1 MRNEKVSREAS
12 TLAAIIPALFI
23 DIVLV
28 IISSFGLIYLL
39 LTHKI
44 TNFLLISFIIILI
57 VLLGIIGSIVWG
69 LEKQNNLIRFVKRI
83 SEQLAKLLRKD
94 INPHKLIHWLEVLFN
109 AADYLM
115 VHGWRG
121 SLLGAAITTVS
132 DMVSLYFVFVAAGNP
147 VSFGQLL
154 VGYCLPILFGK
165 MAFMFP
171 GGIGIVEA
179 TMVGLYTGLG
189 VPNSV
194 AVVIVLAYR
203 LISFWIPL
211 FLGFPILL
219 ILRKNKTSQ

>member
-1 MRNEKVSREAS
+1 M
-12 TLAAIIPALFI
+12 
-23 DIVLV
+23 
-28 IISSFGLIYLL
+28 
-39 LTHKI
+39 
-44 TNFLLISFIIILI
+44 
-57 VLLGIIGSIVWG
+57 SIVWG
-69 LEKQNNLIRFVKRI
+69 LEKRNTLFRFVKRI
-83 SEQLAKLLRKD
+83 SEQLAKLLLKD
-94 INPHKLIHWLEVLFN
+94 INPHKLIHWLEVLFT

-121 SLLGAAITTVS
+121 SLLGAAITIVS
-132 DMVSLYFVFVAAGNP
+132 AMVSLYFVFVAAGNP

-194 AVVIVLAYR
+194 AVVLVLAYR